1 MQRPSASTEKAAQPA
16 RGAADTRPL
25 WRVFLA
31 FLWPMVLA
39 NVLQS
44 LSGTWSAVVYGGAAA
59 LSGVM
64 RASGTVLVPTAIS
77 IACIVLV
84 ELPAAY
90 GLSGPFG
97 LAGVWMSYP
106 IAFCAM
112 LALQTAYY
120 RLVWRKMQI
129 ERLV

>member
-1 MQRPSASTEKAAQPA
+1 VIELAQTMLHIMLWST
-16 RGAADTRPL
+16 
-25 WRVFLA
+25 
-31 FLWPMVLA
+31 
-39 NVLQS
+39 
-44 LSGTWSAVVYGGAAA
+44 VVYGSAAA

-64 RASGTVLVPTAIS
+64 RASGTVLVPTGIS

-90 GLSGPFG
+90 GLSSVYG
-97 LAGVWMSYP
+97 LAGVWMAYP

>member
-1 MQRPSASTEKAAQPA
+1 LVLLAYLFSRHLIAAFITAPQVIELAQQLLHIMLWST
-16 RGAADTRPL
+16 
-25 WRVFLA
+25 VI
-31 FLWPMVLA
+31 
-39 NVLQS
+39 
-44 LSGTWSAVVYGGAAA
+44 YGSAAA

-64 RASGTVLVPTAIS
+64 RASGAVLAPTAVS
-77 IACIVLV
+77 IVCIVLV

-90 GLSGPFG
+90 GLSSIYG

-120 RLVWRKMQI
+120 QLVWRKMQI